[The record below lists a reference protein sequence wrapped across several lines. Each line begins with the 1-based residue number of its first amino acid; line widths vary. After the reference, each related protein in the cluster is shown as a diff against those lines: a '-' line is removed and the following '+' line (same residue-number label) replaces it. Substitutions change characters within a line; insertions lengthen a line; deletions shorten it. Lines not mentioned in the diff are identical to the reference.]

1 MSSKRKI
8 TVSSTSSSRRSRSSD
23 RDAEYQGYHQN
34 SQQLPPRQRPSVFSR
49 LGTKRP
55 GVPLPPGVSDK
66 PRGNMPIQCRNILES
81 GTCKFD
87 SKCKYAHTHKMA
99 MQTRDRLKMR
109 GPTGLGSKRTNSPS
123 VDTNWEN
130 WNEENLDYEDERM
143 LEKKRQILEREL
155 AKGNAGSSDSEND
168 QMPKKKVL

>member
-8 TVSSTSSSRRSRSSD
+8 TVSSSSSSRRSRSSE
-23 RDAEYQGYHQN
+23 RDAEYQGYHQQ

-49 LGTKRP
+49 LGTKRSGP
-55 GVPLPPGVSDK
+55 GIPLPPGVSDK

-109 GPTGLGSKRTNSPS
+109 GPTGLG
-123 VDTNWEN
+123 
-130 WNEENLDYEDERM
+130 NELD
-143 LEKKRQILEREL
+143 
-155 AKGNAGSSDSEND
+155 
-168 QMPKKKVL
+168 